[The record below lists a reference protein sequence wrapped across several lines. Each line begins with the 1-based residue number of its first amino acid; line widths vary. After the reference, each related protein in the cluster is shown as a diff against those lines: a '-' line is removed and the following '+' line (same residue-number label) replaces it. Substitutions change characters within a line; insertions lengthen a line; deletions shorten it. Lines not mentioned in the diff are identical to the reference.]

1 MKDFFKDTL
10 KVVELASV
18 LAGPAVGMFFAEL
31 GAEVIKIENKK
42 TGGDMTR
49 TWKLPS
55 ENPVSSFSAYYAS
68 VNWHK
73 TSLLLDLENL
83 TDRQQL
89 YDIIETA
96 DIVISNYRLQ
106 VAQKLGVDYATL
118 SAFNSSLIF
127 AQLNAFD
134 SESERP
140 AFDVVLQAEAGF
152 MYMNGEADGLPV
164 KMPVALIDVLAAH
177 QLKEGILLALL
188 RRTQTGKGA
197 FVQTSLFEAAV
208 ASLVNQATNWLMGGY
223 IPQRMG
229 TQHPNIAPYGDL
241 YTCSDGQQIVL
252 AIGTE
257 KQFAHL
263 CYQLELEALLED
275 PRFDTNAARVKN
287 RAALNTLLSEKI
299 SVRESS
305 ILLQNLEKQGVPS
318 ASIRNMQQVF
328 ELPSAQSMI
337 LEETWPDGTLSQR
350 VKTVAFEIQA

>member
-1 MKDFFKDTL
+1 
-10 KVVELASV
+10 
-18 LAGPAVGMFFAEL
+18 
-31 GAEVIKIENKK
+31 
-42 TGGDMTR
+42 
-49 TWKLPS
+49 
-55 ENPVSSFSAYYAS
+55 
-68 VNWHK
+68 
-73 TSLLLDLENL
+73 
-83 TDRQQL
+83 
-89 YDIIETA
+89 
-96 DIVISNYRLQ
+96 
-106 VAQKLGVDYATL
+106 
-118 SAFNSSLIF
+118 
-127 AQLNAFD
+127 
-134 SESERP
+134 
-140 AFDVVLQAEAGF
+140 
-152 MYMNGEADGLPV
+152 MYMNGEADGPPV

-197 FVQTSLFEAAV
+197 FVKTSLFEAAV

-252 AIGTE
+252 AVGTE

-263 CYQLELEALLED
+263 CYQLKLEALLED

-299 SVRESS
+299 SVWESS
-305 ILLQNLEKQGVPS
+305 LLLQNLEKQGVPS

-350 VKTVAFEIQA
+350 VKTVAFEIHT